1 MCCDGTLF
9 DQVLD
14 RDYDSKTG
22 DIIAIRDITLP
33 CSNHINMKCAIYESR
48 PKRCREFKCVALVWY
63 EGNAITKENALKL
76 INGVKN
82 GTIPKER
89 FIAGKYL
96 EEYYE

>member
-1 MCCDGTLF
+1 
-9 DQVLD
+9 
-14 RDYDSKTG
+14 
-22 DIIAIRDITLP
+22 
-33 CSNHINMKCAIYESR
+33 
-48 PKRCREFKCVALVWY
+48 VALVWY
-63 EGNAITKENALKL
+63 EGNGITKENALKL